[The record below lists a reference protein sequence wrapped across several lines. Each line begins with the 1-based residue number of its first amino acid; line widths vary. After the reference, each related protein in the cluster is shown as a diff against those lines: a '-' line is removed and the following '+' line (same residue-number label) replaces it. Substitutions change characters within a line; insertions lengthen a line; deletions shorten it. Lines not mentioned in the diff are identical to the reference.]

1 MKAMTTTELKKAIK
15 AKFGSVGRLADLS
28 GFPYWSMINVLNER
42 INPDKVPGLL
52 SIIQEKFEQT
62 KPDADKFIKDE
73 EREFV
78 RIMLVSKFKS
88 LKNFCEKNP
97 KFSMTFVSNVI
108 NGRRKK
114 RDQRF
119 KNLLKRCN

>member
-1 MKAMTTTELKKAIK
+1 MTTTELKKAIK
-15 AKFGSVGRLADLS
+15 AKFGSVGRLSDLS
-28 GFPYWSMINVLNER
+28 GFPYWTMINVLNER
-42 INPDKVPGLL
+42 IAPEKVPGL
-52 SIIQEKFEQT
+52 IAMIQEKFEET
-62 KPDADKFIKDE
+62 EPDADKFIKPE

-78 RIMLVSKFKS
+78 RIMLISKFKS
-88 LKNFCEKNP
+88 IKNFCEKNP